1 MQTMTLSIRDDYY
14 DKFNA
19 LLDAL
24 PKNAVCKIQT
34 KSLKDEVEA
43 RVQGYQNG
51 TLKTV
56 PLKDGLDEMRAKIA
70 SKCK

>member
-1 MQTMTLSIRDDYY
+1 MMTLSIRDDYY

-24 PKNAVCKIQT
+24 PKDAVCRVQT
-34 KSLKDEVEA
+34 KSFKDEIEA

-56 PLKDGLDEMRAKIA
+56 PLEEGFNEMRAKIV